1 MTTNTLAANS
11 PPAHRRRERNVVR
24 SVEVLPPD
32 VETKVGALR
41 TLDGAAQAAA
51 VTAMLSHSRTGL
63 LAAIAAHDLPQ
74 IVEWKAKGA
83 AIQEIAKQVRL
94 GKELRLDADEFVRRA
109 ERGLGVAIREGQAAG
124 TVLGPGKKNF
134 HAGGYALAKTRL
146 NDELIRDGWYYIVD
160 GQHRVRAA
168 IMFLGDS
175 SQQVQCH
182 VYENLTCDQEAN
194 LFLELNNTKK
204 QGPMSRYK
212 VALTAGK
219 ADELD
224 VERICRS
231 LDLRI
236 GLDKSCEEIGCVTA
250 ILAVYRKHGPASFS
264 FAMRVIRDAYGFD
277 GFKRQNM
284 SALALIKDRYGDR
297 IDEAKLTERLAK
309 SGIVALNQQAKA
321 MKEAT
326 GNPADQCYAHAMIQ
340 FYNQR
345 NAHRVD
351 PWWNLSVVGVA

>member
-146 NDELIRDGWYYIVD
+146 NDELIPSPMEYATASELSGANKPGEGIYGMTDGVSD
-160 GQHRVRAA
+160 EQFEDAVAEARAE
-168 IMFLGDS
+168 G
-175 SQQVQCH
+175 
-182 VYENLTCDQEAN
+182 NLSRAN
-194 LFLELNNTKK
+194 
-204 QGPMSRYK
+204 
-212 VALTAGK
+212 VA
-219 ADELD
+219 
-224 VERICRS
+224 
-231 LDLRI
+231 
-236 GLDKSCEEIGCVTA
+236 
-250 ILAVYRKHGPASFS
+250 RK
-264 FAMRVIRDAYGFD
+264 
-277 GFKRQNM
+277 
-284 SALALIKDRYGDR
+284 
-297 IDEAKLTERLAK
+297 
-309 SGIVALNQQAKA
+309 AKA
-321 MKEAT
+321 KATAVIDADDPMIDAEVEAAPVAKPKKRLTKHDSTEMLTNIAGMLGGVVEAIKFMDPSDIDANQARPTIENIRQSIGVVRKLLKEIEN
-326 GNPADQCYAHAMIQ
+326 G
-340 FYNQR
+340 
-345 NAHRVD
+345 
-351 PWWNLSVVGVA
+351 